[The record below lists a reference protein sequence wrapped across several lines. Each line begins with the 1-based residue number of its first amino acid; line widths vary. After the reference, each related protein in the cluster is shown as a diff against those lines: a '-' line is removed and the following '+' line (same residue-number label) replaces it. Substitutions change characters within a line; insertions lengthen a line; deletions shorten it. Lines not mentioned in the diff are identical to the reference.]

1 MKRFWMI
8 FFAILSII
16 FFNKSNLQA
25 YDITTSFIYPVG
37 HPFTGSG
44 YSITQGFNTS
54 HCDGFC
60 SNQPNNDCGT
70 CPTGTW
76 LWGHTGVDLA
86 NGQSGGLIRAT
97 APGKVV
103 ASGWVN
109 GWGNMVRIEH
119 KLQTVTDNIVYSQ
132 YAHMQYEPLVKID
145 QEVCKGEPIGYVGNT
160 GFSIGNTGYHLH
172 FEIKLENS
180 NGPGY
185 SNGDLEIIN
194 NYYNAIDFINNDI
207 SHDPPCKSLAQIE
220 GLPEVYWLQNG
231 KAYHIVNDTILSNMN
246 SIPGWDKTQV
256 YPEGT
261 FKVLP
266 PGFLIPSG
274 DYKKGPDFISNSNT
288 SNKLLIQ
295 LNKDDKIY
303 VVENGQRR
311 HITSLEIFEQ
321 LGYDRKDVISVAQAI
336 LDFIPEGEPISS
348 VAYNVD
354 AVLII
359 DSSGSMTSYDPA
371 NLRKAAAKIF
381 VHNADDNDQVA
392 IVDFD
397 SYTKI
402 WWPLQ
407 PLTVNRDGILAAIDK
422 IDSSGG
428 TNLGAGLSAGY
439 NQLKASTK
447 PNKKAAI
454 FMTDGQ
460 GDYSNQAQ
468 LFLNN
473 IDDPYD
479 DWPVYTIGLGYGVNT
494 TLLQNIADITGG
506 IYFQLSDPNQLQNVY
521 FEIANLI
528 KEDSQPLLNTIT
540 IMFVR
545 DTYCSWVNVPTNQ
558 DSITFL
564 VSWPGSE
571 VSASL
576 KSPSGREI
584 RPDTT
589 DLDVYHAKGLTYELY
604 RISKPEA
611 GQWEINLYGVD
622 LAPAG
627 EEVRISVSSVGPTEP
642 VDTTPPVISI
652 SNPLNGKTY
661 FDQLAAGI
669 SFMVEDPES
678 AIVVKSALLNGVPI
692 NNTDKIL
699 FSKLGENTLTVTATN
714 EANLTSEA
722 TVTFYVDHFSW
733 LPPIKYKVDSSTETE
748 TNLVRPKSTLPIK
761 FAIFDEFDNFVA
773 NSSARVVVEGTTAE
787 FAYGEGDT
795 NIRINQKVGEDPV
808 YIVNLHT
815 NFHKWDYQM
824 EVDGEYWVTVYFDS
838 ILAARTKIKLVQK

>member
-1 MKRFWMI
+1 MKRFGMI
-8 FFAILSII
+8 FFAISSII
-16 FFNKSNLQA
+16 ILNKSNLQA
-25 YDITTSFIYPVG
+25 YDITTSFVYPVG
-37 HPFTGSG
+37 YPLTGSG
-44 YSITQGFNTS
+44 YSITQGYNTS
-54 HCDGFC
+54 YCDGFC
-60 SNQPNNDCGT
+60 SNEPNNPCGT

-76 LWGHTGVDLA
+76 LYGHTGVDLA

-97 APGKVV
+97 APGRVV
-103 ASGWVN
+103 ASGWAN

-119 KLQTVTDNIVYSQ
+119 ELQTVTDNIVYSQ
-132 YAHMQYEPLVKID
+132 YAHMRFEPLVEID

-160 GFSIGNTGYHLH
+160 GFSVGDTGYHLH

-185 SNGDLEIIN
+185 ANGVSSIID
-194 NYYNAIDFINNDI
+194 NYYNPIDFINNDI
-207 SHDPPCKSLAQIE
+207 SHTPPCKSLAKIE
-220 GLPEVYWLQNG
+220 ALPEVYWLQNG
-231 KAYHIVNDTILSNMN
+231 KAYLVSDTILSKMN
-246 SIPGWDKTQV
+246 NIPGWDETHV

-261 FKVLP
+261 FEILP
-266 PGFLIPSG
+266 PGFLIPES
-274 DYKKGPDFISNSNT
+274 DYEKGPKFISNSND
-288 SNKLLIQ
+288 SDKLLIQ
-295 LNKDDKIY
+295 LNEDNKVY
-303 VVENGQRR
+303 VIENGQRR
-311 HITSLEIFEQ
+311 HITSSEIFEK
-321 LGYDRKDVISVAQAI
+321 LGYDWKDVISVSQEI
-336 LDFIPEGEPISS
+336 LDLIPEGEPISS
-348 VAYNVD
+348 VAYNID
-354 AVLII
+354 ATLII

-381 VHNADDNDQVA
+381 VHNADDNDQIA

-407 PLTVNRDGILAAIDK
+407 PLTANRDGILAAIDK

-439 NQLKASTK
+439 NQLKASTE

-460 GDYSNQAQ
+460 GGYSNQAQ

-473 IDDPYD
+473 IDDPND
-479 DWPVYTIGLGYGVNT
+479 DWPVYTIGLGHGVNK
-494 TLLQNIADITGG
+494 TLLQDIADTTGG

-528 KEDSQPLLNTIT
+528 REDSQPLLNVIK

-558 DSITFL
+558 DSVTFL

-576 KSPSGREI
+576 TSPSGREI

-611 GQWEINLYGVD
+611 GEWEINLYGVD

-642 VDTTPPVISI
+642 ADTTPPVINI
-652 SNPLNGKTY
+652 SNPLNSKTY
-661 FDQLAAGI
+661 FDQLPTDFH
-669 SFMVEDPES
+669 FMVEDPES
-678 AIVVKSALLNGVPI
+678 AIVSESALLNGAPI
-692 NNTDKIL
+692 NNNDSIL
-699 FSKLGENTLTVTATN
+699 LTQLGENTLTITATN
-714 EANLTSEA
+714 EANLTSEE
-722 TVTFYVDHFSW
+722 TITFYVNHFSW
-733 LPPIKYKVDSSTETE
+733 IRPILYLKGSSIETA
-748 TNLVRPKSTLPIK
+748 TYFAKAKSTLPIK
-761 FAIFDEFDNFVA
+761 FVNFDEYGGFVA
-773 NSSARVVVEGTTAE
+773 NPAVKVVVEGTTAE
-787 FAYGEGDT
+787 FVYGETDT
-795 NIRINQKVGEDPV
+795 NIRINQEEEDDPN

-815 NFHKWDYQM
+815 NFNKWDYQM
-824 EVDGEYWVTVYFDS
+824 EVDGEYWITVYFDD
-838 ILAARTKIKLVQK
+838 ILAAKTKIKLN